1 VRVTKRNSAIYHGGH
16 QPATRAGRP
25 SDKLGQMPIRAGRIA
40 LILLAATGFG
50 LAWNTFSGRGVV
62 LGLNAYVREG
72 DEEVSAKDARAQL
85 DKGALFLD
93 ARPVAFYEMSHI
105 PGALPLPED
114 DFDKHFAKLEPRLRS
129 SFDIVVYCSGFGCE
143 ASHLVARKL
152 KERGIPAVVLSEGWP
167 AWTDAGYPTKEG
179 AQP

>member
-1 VRVTKRNSAIYHGGH
+1 
-16 QPATRAGRP
+16 
-25 SDKLGQMPIRAGRIA
+25 MPIRLRRLV
-40 LILLAATGFG
+40 LILLAAAGLG
-50 LAWNTFSGRGVV
+50 LAWNGLSGRG
-62 LGLNAYVREG
+62 LALTRNAYVREG
-72 DEEVSAKDARAQL
+72 DEEVEAKEARARL

-114 DFDKHFAKLEPRLRS
+114 DFDRAFAKIEPRLRS
-129 SFDIVVYCSGFGCE
+129 TFDIVVYCSGFGCE

-167 AWTDAGYPTKEG
+167 AWTEAGYPTKEG